1 MIEFLVGK
9 EYKIIYI
16 EMHPRD
22 KHYNAVKDTF
32 WSN

>member
-22 KHYNAVKDTF
+22 KHNAVKDTF
-32 WSN
+32 WSK